1 GPDKREKKSLKD
13 SKELIDVLHYVCIL
27 WKEGNQEKMKSEL
40 KKSGYGEGE
49 ALYKVAQAISETL
62 PNNSSEKKMI
72 EGFLAGRDKIME
84 DIREDEP
91 QTKLV

>member
-1 GPDKREKKSLKD
+1 MK
-13 SKELIDVLHYVCIL
+13 YVI
-27 WKEGNQEKMKSEL
+27 
-40 KKSGYGEGE
+40 KKSGYADKE

-72 EGFLAGRDKIME
+72 EGFLAGRDKIMQ
-84 DIREDEP
+84 DMREDDS